1 MAKEKSILFRDIYFF
16 IMIGIIILI
25 TCYRP
30 KVGIIL
36 TIVFIIYYYNIDE
49 NNKNTIKNKYS
60 SSHNPDKLHLE
71 ENMRPKCSSKQ
82 ISDKIN
88 IKSSKEPKAFNPSDE
103 NKNLT
108 LL

>member
-16 IMIGIIILI
+16 IMIGVIILI
-25 TCYRP
+25 TCYRQ
-30 KVGIIL
+30 KVGILL

-49 NNKNTIKNKYS
+49 NNKITIKHKNN

-103 NKNLT
+103 NKNIT